1 MLKPNF
7 FIVGAPKC
15 GTTALSEYLRT
26 HPQIFFSTPKE
37 PSYFSTDLGTDSRN
51 PVFYTERDY
60 LEKCFKGS
68 TSQHLAIGEGTAVH
82 LYSQVAV
89 KNIIKFNPVAKIIV
103 MLRNPI
109 DLVYS
114 WHSHLLSVFREDIVD
129 FEEAWNKQLVRKE
142 GRNLPKICH
151 EPKMLFY
158 REIAL
163 LGQQLERLYQ
173 SVPREQVLVIW
184 FDDFISQTPQ
194 VYNQVLQFLG
204 VSPDGRQEFPRVNEN
219 RVIRLPWLKFSM
231 ENLLASWLGKAVIS
245 AKKQLGIKTLGIGPL
260 IAVFHTKIQ
269 PRPPLDP
276 SMRKVLIEEFREDIE
291 KLSGLLGK
299 DLSHWVKMP

>member
-37 PSYFSTDLGTDSRN
+37 PFYFSTDLIKSS
-51 PVFYTERDY
+51 FHTEHDY

-68 TSQHLAIGEGTAVH
+68 TSQHLAIGEGTTH
-82 LYSQVAV
+82 YLYSQVAV
-89 KNIIKFNPVAKIIV
+89 KNIMKFNPVAKIIV

-114 WHSHLLSVFREDIVD
+114 WHSELISWGGEDIVD
-129 FEEAWNKQLVRKE
+129 FKEAWNKQLARKE
-142 GRNLPKICH
+142 GIYLPKSC
-151 EPKMLFY
+151 PPQKWLFY
-158 REIAL
+158 SEIAL

-204 VSPDGRQEFPRVNEN
+204 VSPDGHQEFPKINEN
-219 RVIRLPWLKFSM
+219 KVIRLPWLKFSM
-231 ENLLASWLGKAVIS
+231 ESLRASWLGKAVIR

-260 IAVFHTKIQ
+260 IAVFNTKIQ

-276 SMRKVLIEEFREDIE
+276 IMRKVLIEEFREDIE
-291 KLSGLLGK
+291 KLSGLLDR